1 MYRVLAPIDSDE
13 PRTRAQIEAIRDLPD
28 AGETVR
34 VDLLHVYEEIDS
46 PGDEAG
52 TSYIRE
58 LNERIEDLQGTPE
71 TVGLAVEEL
80 ENAGIEA
87 EVHDV
92 TGDPVSAI
100 LEVAEEFDVN
110 AIAVGTR
117 SQTPVG
123 KVVFGSVAQGV
134 IIDSDRPVLVA
145 SP

>member
-13 PRTRAQIEAIRDLPD
+13 PRTRAQIEAIRDLPE
-28 AGETVR
+28 AAESVR
-34 VDLLHVYEEIDS
+34 VDLLHVHEEIDA

-58 LNERIEDLQGTPE
+58 LNERIEDLQGTPD
-71 TVGLAVEEL
+71 TVGIAVEEL

-87 EVHDV
+87 EIHDI
-92 TGDPVSAI
+92 TGEPVSAI
-100 LEVAEEFDVN
+100 LEVAEEFDVD
-110 AIAVGTR
+110 AIVVGTR

-145 SP
+145 TP